1 MREVWGGV
9 DFGGTNIKLGL
20 VTRQG
25 RVLART
31 TLATCHHA
39 DPNVFTRGV
48 ASALQRLARVHGARV
63 RGVGVGAPGLV
74 DTERGSIY
82 QLTNVPGGWR
92 GVRLGALLERRVR
105 CRCVIDNDVNAVALG
120 EWSFGAGR
128 GTQHS
133 VYVTLGTGVG
143 GGLVLNGRLVRGAIG
158 SAGEVGH
165 MALTADGPRCACG
178 RRGCLEAFIGS
189 AAVLRRAQRA
199 MHRHAPRLRS
209 LAERAGGLTPE
220 VVARAAWAGDP
231 ASRGIWQ
238 EVGDALG
245 RGLANV
251 VNLLNPERIVI
262 GGGVGKAWGLF
273 APTMRASLR
282 AHAFEAP
289 AKAVS
294 VVRAQLGDRAGI
306 LGAACLLWEQERT
319 AAHRVRS
326 SKREVRR
333 TY

>member
-1 MREVWGGV
+1 MQVWGGV

-25 RVLART
+25 RLIART
-31 TLATCHHA
+31 TLATRQHA
-39 DPNVFTRGV
+39 DPDAFARGV
-48 ASALQRLARVHGARV
+48 ACVLQSLSRARGAHV
-63 RGVGVGAPGLV
+63 LGVGVGAPGLI
-74 DTERGSIY
+74 DTTRGRIH

-92 GVRLGALLERRVR
+92 GARLGALLERRVR
-105 CRCVIDNDVNAVALG
+105 CRCVIDNDVNVIALG

-128 GTQHS
+128 GTRHS
-133 VYVTLGTGVG
+133 VYLTLGTGVG

-165 MALTADGPRCACG
+165 MAIAPSGPRCACG
-178 RRGCLEAFIGS
+178 RRGCLEAFIGT
-189 AAVLRRAQRA
+189 AAVLRRARRA
-199 MHRHAPRLRS
+199 MHRNAPRLRS
-209 LAERAGGLTPE
+209 LAERAGSLTPE
-220 VVARAAWAGDP
+220 VVARAAWAGDR
-231 ASRGIWQ
+231 AARGIWR

-306 LGAACLLWEQERT
+306 IGAAVLAWE
-319 AAHRVRS
+319 RVGGGA
-326 SKREVRR
+326 
-333 TY
+333 